1 MKSSPIDLMASWG
14 AGGTA
19 YSHQWK
25 DPAFD
30 QALSEARAEVDGA
43 ARLAKTLEAE
53 KILSDATPV
62 TGIWFFPS
70 SWLVNKRIEGGIAGM
85 PLVIWTTL
93 KIKN

>member
-1 MKSSPIDLMASWG
+1 MASWG

-30 QALSEARAEVDGA
+30 TALSDARALADTS
-43 ARLAKTLEAE
+43 ARRAKILEAE
-53 KILSDATPV
+53 KILTDATPV

-70 SWLVNKRIEGGIAGM
+70 AWLVNKRIEGGIAGM

-93 KIKN
+93 KIKG